1 VLPVSVPVT
10 IDPSSADLPILITG
24 TTGFGPDA
32 HPGRV
37 TAVAADIERPKLG
50 LNPRRLDELAG
61 LVHRILHAAASVSI
75 SECTSKTR
83 LPARGSS
90 LRASGSCPWMTTSRD
105 SSVSR
110 SRPTLASGPP
120 PTRVASRTRRQ
131 ATAPARGP
139 AD

>member
-1 VLPVSVPVT
+1 MLPVSVPVT

-61 LVHRILHAAASVSI
+61 LVHRILHAAGSVSFDPGLA
-75 SECTSKTR
+75 E
-83 LPARGSS
+83 
-90 LRASGSCPWMTTSRD
+90 
-105 SSVSR
+105 SR
-110 SRPTLASGPP
+110 SINVRGTARSMSLPVTGRPP
-120 PTRVASRTRRQ
+120 RDMW
-131 ATAPARGP
+131 RG
-139 AD
+139 